1 MTGRSLDLAPRCEHK
16 PGCGCDEWYWMGQA
30 LSVIANLAIAAKDDP
45 AFGSRKA
52 ALNAILL
59 VGAIHMPEEAPDA

>member
-30 LSVIANLAIAAKDDP
+30 LSVIANLAIAELVVYGTPGP
-45 AFGSRKA
+45 A
-52 ALNAILL
+52 AI
-59 VGAIHMPEEAPDA
+59 A